1 MRLRA
6 LAAALF
12 LSAWSFTAFA
22 QETKEPLRTR
32 VGLGP
37 QVLPKFPGSDEIVF
51 RPFVDVSRAR
61 GDEQFEFEAADE
73 SFGFSL
79 LDAGGFQAGPVL
91 GFESKRT
98 AEDVGANLP
107 TVKLTVEV
115 GAFAQYRLS
124 EPLRV
129 RAEVRR
135 GVGGHKGWVGTVS
148 ADYIARDRDE
158 WLFAIGPRVTF
169 GDDRY
174 HQAYFGVSPAA
185 AATSGL
191 PAFSAGGGLQALGVN
206 AGFIRQLSDRWGIY
220 TYARYDRLVDDA
232 ADSPIVRRF
241 GSRDQYSGGLALTYT
256 FGRGRSSSR

>member
-1 MRLRA
+1 MRLRH
-6 LAAALF
+6 LAAAL
-12 LSAWSFTAFA
+12 LVTAWSVTAFA
-22 QETKEPLRTR
+22 QETEEPVRTR
-32 VGLGP
+32 VALGP
-37 QVLPKFPGSDEIVF
+37 QVLPKFPGSDKVDF
-51 RPFVDVSRAR
+51 RPFIDVSRAR

-79 LDAGGFQAGPVL
+79 VEAEGFAAGPVL

-98 AEDVGANLP
+98 AKDVGANLP
-107 TVKLTVEV
+107 TVKATVEV
-115 GAFAQYRLS
+115 GGFVQYRLS
-124 EPLRV
+124 EALRV
-129 RAEVRR
+129 RAEVRK
-135 GVGGHKGWVGTVS
+135 GLGGHKGVVGVVS
-148 ADYIARDRDE
+148 ADFITRDRDE

-174 HQAYFGVSPAA
+174 HRAYFGVSPAA

-232 ADSPIVRRF
+232 GRSPIVRTF
-241 GSRDQYSGGLALTYT
+241 GSRDQFSGGLALTYT
-256 FGRGRSSSR
+256 FGGRR